1 MTETQIHH
9 HKGAQRRKLPP
20 LSELAPRV
28 QAGESIAQL
37 AADLGCGESTLR
49 QKFRTSGLSPDTGFP
64 YVPKAIDPRPALASF
79 EYRGDEV
86 PGQGDCY
93 GKDPADWFPEDHKN
107 RHARRAAEERAKAV
121 CAGCPQQT
129 RCLAYAVRINEQ
141 FGIFGGLT
149 ADERRALT
157 DGSAA

>member
-1 MTETQIHH
+1 MTQQIHH
-9 HKGAQRRKLPP
+9 HKGARRRKLPP

-49 QKFRTSGLSPDTGFP
+49 QKFRTSGLSPDTGKP
-64 YVPKAIDPRPALASF
+64 YVPKAIDPRPALAGF
-79 EYRGDEV
+79 EYRANDV
-86 PGQGDCY
+86 RGQGDCY
-93 GKDPADWFPEDHKN
+93 EKDPADWYPEEFQN
-107 RHARRAAEERAKAV
+107 RHTKKAAIERAKAV
-121 CAGCPQQT
+121 CGGCPERA
-129 RCLAYAVRINEQ
+129 RCLAYSLRINDQ
-141 FGIFGGLT
+141 WGIWGGLT